1 MTLLEAM
8 ASGVPCAATDV
19 GDCAALIGDS
29 SFVAPAGDAERL
41 ATVWSS
47 ILTLDAASRT
57 RLGCSLRARVEN
69 NFTIAR
75 TAHQYESVYAD
86 LVAKCA

>member
-29 SFVAPAGDAERL
+29 SFVAPAGDAARL
-41 ATVWSS
+41 ASVWRN
-47 ILTLDAASRT
+47 ILTLDNTSRN
-57 RLGCSLRARVEN
+57 RLSREVRARVEKN
-69 NFTIAR
+69 HTITR
-75 TAHQYESVYAD
+75 TAYGYESVYAD
-86 LVAKCA
+86 LVAQPL